1 MAHRVALLVLLAS
14 VAQAQ
19 SALIAEGDSPP
30 TVRNWTAP
38 QTPIPVGSLV
48 KPFLALAYGEA
59 HEHRFPRVDCTG
71 ELCWYAPGHSELE
84 LEVAIEQSCNVY
96 FRRLAEQTPEP
107 VLRAVLER
115 FRLPAPD
122 AWAAPDNQ
130 ADRDAWIGLG
140 RSWRIAPLDL
150 LAAYRELIVR
160 RADSTVARV
169 LRGMQLAAQSGTA
182 EAVGRLLPG
191 PALAK
196 TGTAPSSTRN
206 WGGDGFAF
214 VAYPAA
220 DPRYTMLL
228 RMDGRTGRQ
237 AAATAAETL
246 RRLVQPPRT
255 PR

>member
-1 MAHRVALLVLLAS
+1 MALAA
-14 VAQAQ
+14 VTAQAQ
-19 SALIAEGDSPP
+19 SLLIAEGDSPP
-30 TVRNWTAP
+30 TMRNWAAP
-38 QTPIPVGSLV
+38 EKPIPVGSLV

-59 HEHRFPRVDCTG
+59 HELRFPRVDCTG
-71 ELCWYAPGHSELE
+71 ELCWYTPGHGKLDLE
-84 LEVAIEQSCNVY
+84 GALEQSCNVY
-96 FRRLAEQTPEP
+96 FRRLAEQTPKP
-107 VLRAVLER
+107 MLRAVLER
-115 FRLPAPD
+115 FGLPT
-122 AWAAPDNQ
+122 PDN
-130 ADRDAWIGLG
+130 AVERDAWIGLG

-150 LAAYRELIVR
+150 LAAYRELIAR
-160 RADSTVARV
+160 RADPTVARV
-169 LRGMQLAAQSGTA
+169 LRGMELAARSGTA
-182 EAVGRLLPG
+182 DAVGRSLPG

-220 DPRYTMLL
+220 APRYTMLL
-228 RMDGRTGRQ
+228 RMDGQTGRQ